1 MSVSNGITLPYSI
14 ANGQTNDATQVMAN
28 YNTLLLAL
36 NRALLDAGGGSG
48 MNASGSQIHNLG
60 AGSASGDAVN
70 LGQLAGYL
78 PLTGGTMTGALAA
91 TSGLTAA
98 TQTTGDSSAAAA
110 TTAFVQN
117 QFAAFLAGNP
127 AFTGA
132 PTAPTAAL
140 GTNTTQIATTAFVL
154 ANGTLL
160 GTAYSA
166 PARALGT
173 AYTNGTKYRTVC
185 AIFSGAPSVGLT
197 TFTVVV
203 GGVTVAVPS
212 VSASGSP
219 YTGLV
224 TFLVPP
230 GATYSITAGGNNVGS
245 AAVSSWTEV

>member
-48 MNASGSQIHNLG
+48 VNAFGSQLHNLG

-98 TQTTGDSSAAAA
+98 TQTAGDNSAAAA

-132 PTAPTAAL
+132 PTAPTAAP
-140 GTNTTQIATTAFVL
+140 GTNTTQIATTAFAL
-154 ANGTLL
+154 ANGSPL
-160 GTAYSA
+160 GTTYSA
-166 PARALGT
+166 PTRVLGT
-173 AYTNGTKYRTVC
+173 AYTAGTKGRFVIAT
-185 AIFSGAPSVGLT
+185 FSGSPSVGAT
-197 TFTVVV
+197 TFTVSVAGNNIAV
-203 GGVTVAVPS
+203 GYVA
-212 VSASGSP
+212 ASGP
-219 YTGLV
+219 ANAQNLMFY
-224 TFLVPP
+224 VPP
-230 GATYSITAGGNNVGS
+230 GATYSVTAGSNNPGS
-245 AAVSSWTEV
+245 AAITSWWEI